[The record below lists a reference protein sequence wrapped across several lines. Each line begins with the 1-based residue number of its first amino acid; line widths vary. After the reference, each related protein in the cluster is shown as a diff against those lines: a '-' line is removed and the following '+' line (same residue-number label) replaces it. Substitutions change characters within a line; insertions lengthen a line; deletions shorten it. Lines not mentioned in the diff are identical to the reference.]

1 LAEKTQQGDGLARS
15 LSPPL
20 LILVALGTTLGAGIY
35 VVIGEIVG
43 SAGYWAPVSFLA
55 ACVVALFTGASFAEL
70 AGRNPSAGGP
80 VAWANDAFGL
90 KWLAIAVGWG
100 IVTIGIV
107 SAATLA
113 TGFVAY
119 IGEFTQ
125 WSKWWILPVVV
136 GIPTAIVVAGVKE
149 SAVVMALTT
158 IAGIIGL
165 LLVLWQA
172 GGNIV
177 EWPQKLAS
185 GEGGGESGIA
195 LGIFIGAFLA
205 FYAFIGFEDIVHLG
219 EETKDAHRTV
229 PIAIFATL
237 GVALAFYLLIALAA
251 VTTVTPQ
258 ELAQSK
264 VPLVTV
270 GEATGM
276 NGLIIGIL
284 GLITIADGLF
294 AQLIMVSRTVYDLGQ
309 RRNGAPEAIAALWR
323 PTRTPA
329 IATVL
334 AGSII
339 LALALF
345 FPTRTLASATSTVIL
360 LVFAIANVALIRLK
374 RKQPKSRSGFRVP
387 MIVPWLGAASCLA
400 LLAVQPFAGGGH

>member
-1 LAEKTQQGDGLARS
+1 LAEKEGGGLKRD

-35 VVIGEIVG
+35 VVIGEIIG

-55 ACVVALFTGASFAEL
+55 SCLVALITGASFAEL

-80 VAWANDAFGL
+80 VAWADDAFGR

-107 SAATLA
+107 SAATIS
-113 TGFVAY
+113 TGFVSY

-136 GIPTAIVVAGVKE
+136 GIPTAIAVAGVKE
-149 SAVVMALTT
+149 SALVMALTT
-158 IAGIIGL
+158 IAGLIGL

-172 GGNIV
+172 GGTIV
-177 EWPQKLAS
+177 EWPEKLAS
-185 GEGGGESGIA
+185 GEGGGKSGVA

-219 EETKDAHRTV
+219 EETRDAHRIV
-229 PIAIFATL
+229 PLAIFATL
-237 GVALAFYLLIALAA
+237 GVALVFYVLIALAA
-251 VTTVTPQ
+251 VTTVAPQ
-258 ELAQSK
+258 ELAKSK
-264 VPLVTV
+264 VPLVAV
-270 GEATGM
+270 VEAAGM
-276 NGLIIGIL
+276 NGLVIGIL

-294 AQLIMVSRTVYDLGQ
+294 AQLIMVSRTIYDLGE
-309 RRNGAPEAIAALWR
+309 RRNGAPKIISSLW
-323 PTRTPA
+323 PLTKTPA
-329 IATVL
+329 VATVL
-334 AGSII
+334 AGSLI

-360 LVFAIANVALIRLK
+360 IVFAIANIALIRLK
-374 RKQPKSRSGFRVP
+374 GKRPASKGRFQVP
-387 MIVPWLGAASCLA
+387 TFVPYLGAASCL
-400 LLAVQPFAGGGH
+400 LLLLVQPFAGGGH

>member
-1 LAEKTQQGDGLARS
+1 LAEKKGGGLKRS
-15 LSPPL
+15 LSPAL

-35 VVIGEIVG
+35 VVIGEIIG

-55 ACVVALFTGASFAEL
+55 ACIVALITGASFAEL

-80 VAWANDAFGL
+80 VAWADDAFGK
-90 KWLAIAVGWG
+90 KWLTIGVGWG
-100 IVTIGIV
+100 IVAIGIA
-107 SAATLA
+107 SAATIS
-113 TGFVAY
+113 TGFVSY

-136 GIPTAIVVAGVKE
+136 GIPTAIAVAGVKE
-149 SAVVMALTT
+149 SALVMALTT
-158 IAGIIGL
+158 IAGLIGL

-185 GEGGGESGIA
+185 GEGGGKDGIA

-219 EETKDAHRTV
+219 EETRDAHRIV

-237 GVALAFYLLIALAA
+237 GVALVFYLLIALAA
-251 VTTVTPQ
+251 VTTVAPQ
-258 ELAQSK
+258 ELAKSK
-264 VPLVTV
+264 VPLVDV
-270 GEATGM
+270 VEATGM
-276 NGLIIGIL
+276 NGLVIGIL

-294 AQLIMVSRTVYDLGQ
+294 AQLIMVSRTIYDLGE
-309 RRNGAPEAIAALWR
+309 RRNGAPKIISSLWKL
-323 PTRTPA
+323 TNTPA
-329 IATVL
+329 VATVL
-334 AGSII
+334 VGAAI
-339 LALALF
+339 LTLALF

-360 LVFAIANVALIRLK
+360 IVFTIANVALIRLK
-374 RKQPKSRSGFRVP
+374 RKQPKSKGRFQVP
-387 MIVPWLGAASCLA
+387 MFVPFLGAASCLA